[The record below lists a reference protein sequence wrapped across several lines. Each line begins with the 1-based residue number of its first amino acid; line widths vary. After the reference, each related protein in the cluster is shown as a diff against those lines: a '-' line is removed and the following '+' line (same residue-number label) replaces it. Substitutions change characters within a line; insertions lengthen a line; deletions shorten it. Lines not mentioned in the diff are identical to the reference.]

1 MSEKTRDKA
10 LALTCEE
17 FEATLDGY
25 LAGEDE
31 PGFLTH
37 AGSCGGCG
45 ALLADIESIHKAA
58 ADLPLESPSPRVWSN
73 VRATLSA
80 EGFFEPKPSF
90 WEKLIAQ
97 LSLSNRTVPLGA
109 AVLLIALAMVLFSPG
124 SLQKKATTSGAP
136 SVVASSPVPSPS
148 LTAVESNLAQT
159 VQRMEQNYRVREA
172 DLDPVAKQTYDRGLS
187 SLDSSIHECLISLR
201 SEPENTLAR
210 RYLVQAY
217 TEKADILASALEYD
231 GR

>member
-10 LALTCEE
+10 LILTCKE
-17 FEATLDGY
+17 FETNLDGY
-25 LAGEDE
+25 LEGEDE
-31 PGFLTH
+31 PGFLAH
-37 AGSCGGCG
+37 AGNCRGCG

-58 ADLPLESPSPRVWSN
+58 ADLPLELPSPRVWSN

-80 EGFFEPKPSF
+80 EGFFEQKSSF

-109 AVLLIALAMVLFSPG
+109 AVLLIALAIVLFSPG

-136 SVVASSPVPSPS
+136 SVVASSPVPPR

-159 VQRMEQNYRVREA
+159 VQRMEKNYRAREA

-187 SLDSSIHECLISLR
+187 SLDSSIHECLISLH
-201 SEPENTLAR
+201 SEPENALAR